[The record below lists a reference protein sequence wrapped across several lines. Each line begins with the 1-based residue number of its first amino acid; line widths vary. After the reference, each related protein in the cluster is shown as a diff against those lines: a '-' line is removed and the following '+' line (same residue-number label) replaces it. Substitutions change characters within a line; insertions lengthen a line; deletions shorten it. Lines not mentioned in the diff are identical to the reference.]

1 MALGLTSA
9 EIKEILDRDK
19 LDELIGEFDERFEG
33 LPQVTGA
40 LALRALVIELIIKNN
55 ERIETQLL
63 SVGVN
68 IS

>member
-1 MALGLTSA
+1 MTLGLTSA

-19 LDELIGEFDERFEG
+19 LDELIGEFEERFEG

-40 LALRALVIELIIKNN
+40 LALRSLVIELIIKNN
-55 ERIETQLL
+55 ERIETQII
-63 SVGVN
+63 SAGVN

>member
-19 LDELIGEFDERFEG
+19 LDELIEEFEERFKG

-55 ERIETQLL
+55 ERIETQL
-63 SVGVN
+63 SSAGVS